1 MLSARSGALP
11 FVQHSYAGLH
21 STSGVSGDRLR
32 FAPADTRHPLRSAAA
47 LLRYASLSLRP
58 LGRSKKRCL
67 GTATQS
73 LGVLVRCRLR
83 RPLWCQLTEWLR
95 RRLTP
100 LAFSSVGSAAV
111 RSAQLRRSALHFGGV
126 GCQTSLRSGRHPTPP
141 SFRCSPPPLCF
152 TLSAPPWSLEKA
164 VSRHCYAE
172 PRRFSAVS
180 AAPSA

>member
-1 MLSARSGALP
+1 M
-11 FVQHSYAGLH
+11 VTQ
-21 STSGVSGDRLR
+21 
-32 FAPADTRHPLRSAAA
+32 APATASACFQLAA
-47 LLRYASLSLRP
+47 LAQ
-58 LGRSKKRCL
+58 KKRCL
-67 GTATQS
+67 GTAPQS
-73 LGVLVRCRLR
+73 LGVYVRCRLR

-141 SFRCSPPPLCF
+141 AFRCSPPPLCF
-152 TLSAPPWSLEKA
+152 TLSAPPRSLEKA

-180 AAPSA
+180 AAPSALVPTPCKMITASR